1 MLNEEVNL
9 MQVNGLTSFIMGIG
23 IAAIIGAVVIVIL
36 EQMGDISGLSAVATG
51 ALGNA
56 STAIGT
62 IYTSWYGLI
71 VLAGIA
77 GIVIYLVING
87 IAGGAKR

>member
-1 MLNEEVNL
+1 
-9 MQVNGLTSFIMGIG
+9 MQVNNLSSFVMGIG

-36 EQMGDISGLSAVATG
+36 EQMGDITTLSGSATG

-56 STAIGT
+56 SLAIGG
-62 IYTSWYGLI
+62 IYTSWYSLI

-77 GIVIYLVING
+77 GIVIYLVITG
-87 IAGGAKR
+87 IAGGGRR